1 MNKTVLK
8 DIIREVKANKG
19 RFFSIMALLLISMI
33 AFSGVFMATILLEDI
48 PEIYYKKY
56 NLHDATISSTMGL
69 AEADEVIIATN
80 TMVEDFEMIKSVD
93 VFVEGTSDIVKIEN
107 LPEKITNL
115 IIVEGRLPEESGE
128 IVLGYDFFNDK
139 VSIGEEISFVDGKNS
154 KDIEELKLNKYTIVG
169 LVRSLEHLT
178 VDTRELSTIG
188 SGIISS
194 FGYVNNFEFDID
206 YYTKARIIGEGLEEL
221 ISSSD
226 EYEESVQKLLISL
239 EESFIDRPKTRME
252 EVKQDADENIQDAES
267 EIEKAKKE
275 LEEAKQELEDGRL
288 ELDDGRIKLLEAEI
302 EIRDGEIS
310 LMEARLELNDGWKKY
325 EEGIVE
331 LRDSEEDAR
340 KEIADGRIKLQD
352 AKIELEKGRTDLAKG
367 RKEYE
372 DGLIELEDAKKKF
385 ADGEKLYND
394 NLKLYEDG
402 RAELDEMKEKI
413 RISKEIRLGE
423 INKTKNKDELEAS
436 ISSLTTQV
444 ANHQENVN
452 NYKAQL
458 NYNESILDTTEDKTS
473 VDNKIN
479 ELKGLITTEEQNLNN
494 KTNQLNL
501 AKEQLSNFE
510 KVEFEGR
517 VSDEVMDYSDE
528 SINEAEKELNS
539 AKTQL
544 DDAKSELE
552 KGRAE
557 LQDGINKAEEGR
569 LELEKGER
577 DLREGEAEYN
587 QGLVDIVEAEKTLE
601 SELAKGRQELADAKE
616 QLEQG
621 EVDYQQGIIDLRD
634 GKIEYEDGLK
644 EYEEGLEEFK
654 DGEKEFEE
662 KSADALIQI
671 SDAEIEIADAKDKL
685 MKLKEPNFMID
696 SRSADANYHTVKG
709 LPVSLKIL
717 AIVLSILAL
726 LIALLVAFTS
736 MTRMVDERRVLIGTY
751 KGLGYTND
759 IISSKFILFGG
770 ISGIVGTLLGTYI
783 GQRFVGPLIYEIY
796 MEGMIFSEIISMKS
810 LSLFVIG
817 MVLAIITTTFS
828 AYLSVNKTLRENT
841 ASLLRP
847 KAPKSGSRIF
857 LERIK
862 PLWNRLGFMNK
873 ITARN
878 IFRYKDR
885 MAMTIIGVAGCMA
898 ILILGFGM
906 KFSIESV
913 VNLQFD
919 EIQAYDIMFAIE
931 EEIDEVDFNNAI
943 DKIEN
948 NKNTADYA
956 GTNFRILKLQIPGQG
971 TQDVSLIVDMDNKLE
986 NLVNLRTRNKIAPIE
1001 LSDEGVIMTEKL
1013 ATLMDLDIGDTFN
1026 VEVEDEIVEMKLS
1039 GINEFYIGHSIY
1051 IKEDY
1056 YNKLLDNEININMIL
1071 VDLVDNS
1078 EEAEDITSEEILSEE
1093 NIISSISSRIA
1104 KATMN
1109 ATIDAIDSVI
1119 IIIVVIAMLLSLVV
1133 LYNLTNINVSERI
1146 RELSTMKV
1154 LGFYTNEL
1162 TEYVYKETFVLSI
1175 IGIGFGMFL
1184 GKIIV
1189 EFILYSFAPANV
1201 MFGDPNY
1208 PLSYAISSVLTL
1220 VFTMMV
1226 MVLMYLKLKKID
1238 MVEALKSVD

>member
-1 MNKTVLK
+1 MNNTVLK

-48 PEIYYKKY
+48 PETYYKKY
-56 NLHDATISSTMGL
+56 NLHDATITSTLGL

-80 TMVEDFEMIKSVD
+80 TMVEDFEMVKSVD
-93 VFVEGTSDIVKIEN
+93 VFVENTSNIVKIEN
-107 LPEKITNL
+107 LPDSITNL
-115 IIVEGRLPEESGE
+115 ILIEGRLPEEKGE
-128 IVLGYDFFNDK
+128 IVLGYDFFNEK
-139 VSIGEEISFVDGKNS
+139 LSIGDAISFVDGKNS
-154 KDIEELKLNKYTIVG
+154 KDIEELKLNTYTVVG

-194 FGYVNNFEFDID
+194 FGYVRKSEFATD
-206 YYTKARIIGEGLEEL
+206 YYTKARVKGKGFLEL
-221 ISSSD
+221 ASSSD

-239 EESFIDRPKTRME
+239 EESFKDRPKTRMLEVRE
-252 EVKQDADENIQDAES
+252 EADESIEEAES

-275 LEEAKQELEDGRL
+275 LEEAKQELEDGRQ
-288 ELDDGRIKLLEAEI
+288 ELDDGRIKLLEAKI
-302 EIRDGEIS
+302 EIKDGEIA
-310 LMEARLELNDGWKKY
+310 LMEARQELNEGWKKY
-325 EEGIVE
+325 EEGITE
-331 LRDSEEDAR
+331 LRDSEVDAR
-340 KEIADGRIKLQD
+340 KEIADGKIKLQD
-352 AKIELEKGRTDLAKG
+352 AKLELEKGRADLVKG

-372 DGLIELEDAKKKF
+372 DGLAELEDAKKKF

-402 RAELDEMKEKI
+402 KAELDEMKEKI

-423 INKTKNKDELEAS
+423 INKAKNKGELEAS
-436 ISSLTTQV
+436 ISTLTGQI
-444 ANHQENVN
+444 ANHQSNLN

-458 NYNESILDTTEDKTS
+458 SYNQSILETTEDKTA
-473 VDNKIN
+473 VEEKIA
-479 ELKGLITTEEQNLNN
+479 ELRGLIASEESNLNN

-510 KVEFEGR
+510 KVEKEGR
-517 VSDEVMDYSDE
+517 VPDEVIDYSDE
-528 SINEAEKELNS
+528 SINEAEKELRLG
-539 AKTQL
+539 KIKL
-544 DDAKSELE
+544 DEAKSELE
-552 KGRAE
+552 KGRLE
-557 LQDGINKAEEGR
+557 LQDGINKVEEGR

-587 QGLVDIVEAEKTLE
+587 QGLIDIADAERTLE
-601 SELAKGRQELADAKE
+601 SELVKGRRELADAKKE
-616 QLEQG
+616 LEQG
-621 EVDYQQGIIDLRD
+621 EADYQQGIIDLRD

-644 EYEEGLEEFK
+644 EYEEGLEEFRE
-654 DGEKEFEE
+654 GEKEFEE
-662 KSADALIQI
+662 KSSDALLEI
-671 SDAEIEIADAKDKL
+671 SDAEIEIADAKEKL

-696 SRSADANYHTVKG
+696 SRSADSNYHTVKG
-709 LPVSLKIL
+709 LPVSLRIL

-759 IISSKFILFGG
+759 VISSKFILFGG
-770 ISGIVGTLLGTYI
+770 VSGIVGTILGTII
-783 GQRFVGPLIYEIY
+783 GQKFVGPLIYGIY
-796 MEGMIFSEIISMKS
+796 MEGMIFSEVLKMNSI
-810 LSLFVIG
+810 SLFLIG

-828 AYLSVNKTLRENT
+828 AYLSVNKTLKENT

-857 LERIK
+857 MERIK

-885 MAMTIIGVAGCMA
+885 MAMTIIGVAGCMG

-906 KFSIESV
+906 KFSIQSV
-913 VNLQFD
+913 VMLQFE
-919 EIQAYDIMFAIE
+919 EIQAYDIMFATE
-931 EEIDEVDFNNAI
+931 EDIDDKDFERTV
-943 DKIEN
+943 KEIEN
-948 NKNTADYA
+948 NKNISNYA
-956 GTNFRILKLQIPGQG
+956 KTNFRILKLQIPGEG
-971 TQDVSLIVDMDNKLE
+971 TQDVSLIVDMDNKLDQ
-986 NLVNLRTRNKIAPIE
+986 LVNFRTRNNNEHIE
-1001 LSDEGVIMTEKL
+1001 FSDDGVIMTEKL
-1013 ATLMDLDIGDTFN
+1013 AKLMDLTEGDTFE
-1026 VEVEDEIVEMKLS
+1026 VEVEDEVVEMKLN
-1039 GINEFYIGHSIY
+1039 GIAEFYIGHGIY
-1051 IKEDY
+1051 IKENY
-1056 YNKLLDNEININMIL
+1056 FNKLLGNDISVNMLL
-1071 VDLVDNS
+1071 VDLIDNS
-1078 EEAEDITSEEILSEE
+1078 EIAEDATSEEILSDE

-1109 ATIDAIDSVI
+1109 DTVDSIDSVI

-1162 TEYVYKETFVLSI
+1162 TEYVYKETFVLSL

-1184 GKIIV
+1184 GRSIV
-1189 EFILYSFAPANV
+1189 EFILSSFAPSNV
-1201 MFGDPNY
+1201 MFGNPNY
-1208 PLSYAISSVLTL
+1208 PLAYGISAVLTL
-1220 VFTMMV
+1220 IFTMIV